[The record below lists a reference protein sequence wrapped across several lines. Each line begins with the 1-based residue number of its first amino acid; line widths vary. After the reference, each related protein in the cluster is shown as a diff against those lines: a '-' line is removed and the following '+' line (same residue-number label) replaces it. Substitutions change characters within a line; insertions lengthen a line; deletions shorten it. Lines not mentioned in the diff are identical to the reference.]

1 MKKVSIIMTY
11 YKKKDFFEES
21 FYSAVNQSYANKEII
36 LVFDDDNKEELE
48 NLKKVV
54 NFQKDLIFIDN
65 KKTEG
70 VALSRNKAMK
80 ISTGEYLAFLDC
92 DDIWEKDKLK
102 VQIDFMEKNNIDF
115 SYTNYYLINE
125 TNKKIGKMLAK
136 KELTYKD
143 LISSCDIG
151 LSTVIMHKKLLNFG
165 SFPNLKT
172 KEDYA
177 FWLKLSKNSIKFYGL
192 NENLALWRKSKHSL
206 SRSIFQGLSD
216 AYKVFYLYENNNFFL
231 SIFRTLILSLN
242 VLKKKII
249 QKINL
254 LIEKN

>member
-1 MKKVSIIMTY
+1 MTY

-115 SYTNYYLINE
+115 SYTNYYLIKE
-125 TNKKIGKMLAK
+125 TNKKI
-136 KELTYKD
+136 
-143 LISSCDIG
+143 
-151 LSTVIMHKKLLNFG
+151 
-165 SFPNLKT
+165 
-172 KEDYA
+172 
-177 FWLKLSKNSIKFYGL
+177 
-192 NENLALWRKSKHSL
+192 
-206 SRSIFQGLSD
+206 
-216 AYKVFYLYENNNFFL
+216 
-231 SIFRTLILSLN
+231 
-242 VLKKKII
+242 
-249 QKINL
+249 
-254 LIEKN
+254 